1 MSATHR
7 MNKVRLNRRG
17 DTARMN
23 GQLQARW
30 SLALTGALGGALMW
44 ALVEAADKGW
54 LGDRLGLILGTLI
67 GTGFATTL
75 AMAGPIG
82 LGRAALRGAGLAVVT
97 AALVA
102 LATLRYVDPGDIFN
116 TPMPALAALTVAAL
130 PVPFLLAIAR
140 PGWQDYP
147 ALFLEAWSIV
157 VRYAAAWAFAGLVWL
172 VIFLSDE
179 VLKLVGVTV
188 IGDLLDRD
196 LVPLAV
202 TGAVLGFGLAVVH
215 ELAEMLS
222 PQLLLR
228 LFRLL
233 LPVVLAVM
241 LVFLVALP
249 FRGLDGLFQGL
260 SPALL
265 LLAMVGAG
273 VGLVSVAIDR
283 SDAEAAQSPVLRR
296 AAQGMALVLP
306 LLAALAL
313 WAIWLRVGQHGWT
326 PERVFLALVG
336 LIGAGYGLVY
346 AVAVLRGAAWMAR
359 IRRGN
364 LGMALVVIAVAA
376 LWLTPILNAEAIS
389 ARAQLARFEAGK
401 TAAED
406 LDIYALQSWGKP
418 GAAVMALLEA
428 RAKEPGNEALAARL
442 AGTSD
447 PTGKGR
453 AALVAAL
460 VAVLPVQP
468 ASATGTRDMLLSA
481 ADDYLLED
489 WERVCARPL
498 ETGAPACVLQVAD
511 LLPGQPGEEAVLMLE
526 RSPDY
531 VDILGLYLDGSG
543 MLVQRGMV
551 RADGGY
557 LSPTEGA
564 AMLRAAQASPLP
576 LTPALLNQLGTGA
589 TGVLMLP

>member
-1 MSATHR
+1 
-7 MNKVRLNRRG
+7 
-17 DTARMN
+17 MN

-30 SLALTGALGGALMW
+30 SLALTGALGGVLMW

-54 LGDRLGLILGTLI
+54 LGDRLGLILGALI

-82 LGRAALRGAGLAVVT
+82 LGRAALRGLGLALVT
-97 AALVA
+97 AALVG
-102 LATLRYVDPGDIFN
+102 LATLRYVDPGDFFN
-116 TPMPALAALTVAAL
+116 TPMPSLTALTVAAL
-130 PVPFLLAIAR
+130 PVPFLLALAR

-147 ALFLEAWSIV
+147 ALFLESWSIV
-157 VRYAAAWAFAGLVWL
+157 VRYAAAWAFVGLVWL
-172 VIFLSDE
+172 VVFLSHE
-179 VLKLVGVTV
+179 VLKIVGVTV
-188 IGDLLDRD
+188 IGDLLEHIV
-196 LVPLAV
+196 VPMVL

-265 LLAMVGAG
+265 LLAMVGGG

-283 SDAEAAQSPVLRR
+283 SDAEAAQSAVLRR
-296 AAQGMALVLP
+296 AAQGMALILP

-326 PERVFLALVG
+326 PERLFIALVG
-336 LIGAGYGLVY
+336 GLGLGYGLIY
-346 AVAVLRGAAWMAR
+346 AAAVLRGAGWMER

-364 LGMALVVIAVAA
+364 LGMALAVIALAA

-389 ARAQLARFEAGK
+389 ARSQVARFEAGK
-401 TAAED
+401 TAAAD
-406 LDIYALQSWGKP
+406 LDIYALQRWGKP
-418 GAAVMALLEA
+418 GAAALAALED
-428 RAKEPGNEALAARL
+428 RATQPGQEALAARL
-442 AGTSD
+442 SGDTD
-447 PTGKGR
+447 PTGQGR
-453 AALVAAL
+453 EKALAALA
-460 VAVLPVQP
+460 AVLPVQP
-468 ASATGTRDMLLSA
+468 VTAAGTRDILLA
-481 ADDYLLED
+481 AAEDYQLED
-489 WERVCARPL
+489 WQSVCARTL

-511 LLPGQPGEEAVLMLE
+511 LLPGLPGEEAVLMLE
-526 RSPDY
+526 RSADY

-543 MLVQRGMV
+543 VLVQRGVV
-551 RADGGY
+551 RADGTY
-557 LSPTEGA
+557 LSAADGA
-564 AMLRAAQASPLP
+564 SLLRAAQAVPLP
-576 LTPALLNQLGTGA
+576 LTPALLNQLGTGES
-589 TGVLMLP
+589 GFLMLP